1 MGTHK
6 IPTRSLTRIATA
18 TTAASVMAVFCYG
31 TASAAPGDAP
41 ATQGDITT
49 AAPSTQGPLTSDAPS
64 TQGELTA
71 PAAQPEKR
79 VYWVAPPAQYDQTE
93 WQTWD
98 AYYDNDSTSTNNSG
112 TATTSD
118 NSGTTVEPAEPVA
131 PAEPAAPLD
140 VSTLHGP
147 TAVEDPTA
155 PIAAPDKTVKFGD
168 FYADQPSWLSDQ
180 DRDRTNNS
188 TAVIEAQVTDF
199 WRSIGVPTDRAQR
212 LGAAQIA
219 AGGAGLVTGAIAAGT
234 PGAVVGALG
243 GGTIGG
249 IGGALAGGLI
259 PIAPGIAPI
268 TTGVAGTAA
277 GAAIGAVVVGVPSA
291 ALGGAVGLATGV
303 ALGTTYGAGDLGEPQ
318 KIELPDFPQP
328 APAPAPA
335 PAPVVPAPAPA
346 PVIEQAAPVWT
357 APDNPVDTARGFVT
371 TQIAGGQQ
379 ALETVDAAVA
389 DATPAVQAAVADATP
404 VVQAAV
410 ADAAPAFAAI
420 DNALTAAG
428 LSNPLAPAVS
438 A

>member
-1 MGTHK
+1 M
-6 IPTRSLTRIATA
+6 
-18 TTAASVMAVFCYG
+18 
-31 TASAAPGDAP
+31 
-41 ATQGDITT
+41 
-49 AAPSTQGPLTSDAPS
+49 
-64 TQGELTA
+64 
-71 PAAQPEKR
+71 
-79 VYWVAPPAQYDQTE
+79 
-93 WQTWD
+93 
-98 AYYDNDSTSTNNSG
+98 N
-112 TATTSD
+112 
-118 NSGTTVEPAEPVA
+118 
-131 PAEPAAPLD
+131 
-140 VSTLHGP
+140 TLHGP
-147 TAVEDPTA
+147 TAIDDPTA
-155 PIAAPDKTVKFGD
+155 PIAAPDKTVKIGD

-219 AGGAGLVTGAIAAGT
+219 AGGAGLATGAVAAGV
-234 PGAVVGALG
+234 PGAVLG
-243 GGTIGG
+243 SLAGGTIGG

-268 TTGVAGTAA
+268 TTGIAGTAG
-277 GAAIGAVVVGVPSA
+277 GAAIGALVGGVPSA
-291 ALGGAVGLATGV
+291 AIGGAVGLATGV

-335 PAPVVPAPAPA
+335 PIAPAPAPA

-357 APDNPVDTARGFVT
+357 VPDNPVDTARGFVT

-379 ALETVDAAVA
+379 ALDAVDAAVA
-389 DATPAVQAAVADATP
+389 DATPAVR
-404 VVQAAV
+404 AAV

-420 DNALTAAG
+420 DNALAAAG
-428 LSNPLAPAVS
+428 LSNPLAPAVP